1 LKLSLIEFG
10 IEYFKQHG
18 NGDDALE
25 AFIERICI
33 IADDC
38 PDKGFDWICEQAL
51 K

>member
-1 LKLSLIEFG
+1 MDLIEYG
-10 IEYFKQHG
+10 KQYFKQHG

-33 IADDC
+33 IADDF
-38 PDKGFDWICEQAL
+38 PDRGFDWICGEAL